1 MPDFERP
8 SNERRID
15 YSSIFGGIGDD
26 DEVEE
31 ERRRPAEDSRS
42 SAASSIK
49 SNGSKLP
56 NGSYVNQTPSKVSS
70 SRSSDSVENIN
81 VSYHRSTTK
90 MEERKRGGTFIA
102 EVRAVPGFASVHDE
116 VGPSRKKAAVDSVQV
131 KLKDDSI
138 YMDFSVEKKQRKLS
152 REAIPHVA
160 PVEKPV
166 ILERGDVSSTFC
178 GFDKSQ
184 QILEVSS
191 KAESCNTMPMSISP
205 QSNDVKSDLRRSS
218 TSSFKD
224 CEMAAG
230 SSSPTF
236 SILGEELDENSEAA
250 VFAAAVKRA
259 IEEAEVMIRLAKELP
274 DRNDGQGF
282 AKMTFRDHLKFKVIK
297 DDKHVSH
304 DNGLKENVVDQNS
317 AQIDPPVVSSVIEE
331 ENESQVRSASLDSV
345 DQKEVSD
352 DVEIKNNM
360 NANELISTQGSHS
373 SEGIGEWEAA
383 RHLSQLFNGVKNR
396 LVSFMAWQG
405 DGEKKPMQKQPAP
418 VSGSLDQAN
427 SCERAE
433 KDPKLA
439 ERDETNVDQD
449 IDSPDYRGEPEG
461 NKMACASE
469 VNHLEA
475 NDLKENAL
483 QQETVYMGF
492 NVWPAAN
499 DMEPNDL
506 LEPEQETF
514 TENQESLGNN
524 FSSEEYEVSAL
535 DAAKS
540 ALDDEILDQAECMT
554 ESDGHKATGNLAVDE
569 CPNGNQEE
577 DVPDNSMTSY
587 DGRYGTQMEEFKER
601 ERPMQKLVHEHHVEF
616 EGKNEAYPARAI
628 VEEEQKTDYYKLEG
642 IDGINIQAVS
652 GLADN
657 LKKSSQTGLT
667 EKMGGEEE
675 AEDASKEEENE
686 QIERQAAHGVASQQQ
701 YGSKMVSETY
711 YVAEIVREGSVEDG
725 STPSDDT
732 DTGIKTEPRDFL
744 ERENDRNLLINADLV
759 GEIREGA
766 ATEDADKSE
775 ENQVR
780 REIEQE
786 VPVEQ
791 LEVTGMPTEA
801 TLLEETIELEGAEDA
816 YKWKDNEESTEDAQC
831 GDAIHY
837 MDETSSLIEE
847 TEEAIMAKE
856 DMVVADDTSRQEEG
870 EIFSRHE
877 VHQQYESNTS
887 DNEGISDSKMSEA
900 SSNSQPEV
908 NDGEPIS
915 GQMPE
920 AYTEVLFTSVSA
932 EDMEFE
938 RTLENDDAPEGILL
952 PEIETD
958 GSTCSEPTDMK
969 VKGPTSDSNLENDI
983 NMLVNEFGES
993 GYVSQKGPV
1002 VDQETEKLGVEAT
1015 HKRRRWFEGI
1025 SKVESSPQPSDL
1037 VGEIAAM
1044 KLGVETGRTTILDDT
1059 VETHIQE
1066 LVTKFG
1072 EGSTVE
1078 EARSAT
1084 DVKSDTGSNHEKGK
1098 EHTET
1103 IHKRRRWFEDR
1114 EEGVSQPSIV
1124 SVEDKTRANAVHE
1137 SVNSSGE
1144 CSDKKAANIN
1154 TVEPVHT
1161 HRRRR
1166 WFEKEEELELDK
1178 KPISL
1183 EDSVVNSV
1191 VDQETESDLSRSA
1204 QSKRGE
1210 SSGVK
1215 EKTDANDQVKA
1226 GNGLQLDNDEA
1237 KKRRRQRLAVD
1248 RVVRETRERILA
1260 EAQERAALDKSVGEV
1275 RQPVKGTTDD
1285 GQEKASTEAKLRAQR
1300 AAVER
1305 ANAEARER
1313 ALQKAMSGEQAP
1325 RNDAALDPKSHSSRF
1340 STPSNSGP
1348 LSTDRV
1354 NGASGEPAR
1363 RSQAKQEKK
1372 KPTVEERVGKALEE
1386 VKMRDLQAQE
1396 EQAERNRCADA
1407 LDAQVK
1413 RWSSGKEGNLRALLS
1428 TLQYILEPDSGWR
1441 PMPLTELVTFTAVRK
1456 AYKRAALCVHPDKV
1470 QQRGADIKQ
1479 KYICEKVFDLLKEAW
1494 HKFSRDER

>member
-1 MPDFERP
+1 MAEVVFSKRKLNHNNLLSSKHLYDDVFSSPPPHVTTSSPFSLSDYSEIFAPRSRGDVSSRRSSVPILDLPDFERP
-8 SNERRID
+8 NDGRRID

-26 DEVEE
+26 DVVEE
-31 ERRRPAEDSRS
+31 ERRRPVEDSRS

-49 SNGSKLP
+49 LNGSKLP

-90 MEERKRGGTFIA
+90 MEERKSGGTFIA
-102 EVRAVPGFASVHDE
+102 EVHAVPGFASVHDE
-116 VGPSRKKAAVDSVQV
+116 VVPSRKKAAVDSVQV

-138 YMDFSVEKKQRKLS
+138 YMDFSVGKKQRKLS
-152 REAIPHVA
+152 WEAIPHVA

-191 KAESCNTMPMSISP
+191 KAESCNTMPMPISP
-205 QSNDVKSDLRRSS
+205 QSNDVKSDLRRLS

-259 IEEAEVMIRLAKELP
+259 IEEAKVMIRLAKELP

-282 AKMTFRDHLKFKVIK
+282 VKMTFRDHLKFKVIK
-297 DDKHVSH
+297 DDKYVSH
-304 DNGLKENVVDQNS
+304 DNGLKENDEDQNS
-317 AQIDPPVVSSVIEE
+317 AQIDPPVVSSVIEG

-345 DQKEVSD
+345 DQKEVSE
-352 DVEIKNNM
+352 DVKIKNNM

-373 SEGIGEWEAA
+373 SEGVGEWEAA
-383 RHLSQLFNGVKNR
+383 RHLSQLFTGVKNR

-405 DGEKKPMQKQPAP
+405 DGEKKPMQKQAAP

-439 ERDETNVDQD
+439 GKDETNVDQD
-449 IDSPDYRGEPEG
+449 IDSPDYRGEQEG

-492 NVWPAAN
+492 NVWPATN

-524 FSSEEYEVSAL
+524 FRSEEYEVSAL

-554 ESDGHKATGNLAVDE
+554 ESDGHKATGNMAVDE
-569 CPNGNQEE
+569 RPNGNQEE

-601 ERPMQKLVHEHHVEF
+601 ERPMQKLVHEHHEEL
-616 EGKNEAYPARAI
+616 EGKNEAYTARAI
-628 VEEEQKTDYYKLEG
+628 VEEEQETDYYKLEG
-642 IDGINIQAVS
+642 IDGIDIQAVS

-657 LKKSSQTGLT
+657 LKKSTQTDLT
-667 EKMGGEEE
+667 EKMGGGEEE

-725 STPSDDT
+725 SMPSDDT

-744 ERENDRNLLINADLV
+744 EQENDRNLLINA
-759 GEIREGA
+759 EIRS
-766 ATEDADKSE
+766 EDADKSE

-816 YKWKDNEESTEDAQC
+816 YKWKDNEESREDAQC

-837 MDETSSLIEE
+837 MDETNSLIEE

-877 VHQQYESNTS
+877 VHQ
-887 DNEGISDSKMSEA
+887 
-900 SSNSQPEV
+900 
-908 NDGEPIS
+908 
-915 GQMPE
+915 
-920 AYTEVLFTSVSA
+920 
-932 EDMEFE
+932 
-938 RTLENDDAPEGILL
+938 
-952 PEIETD
+952 
-958 GSTCSEPTDMK
+958 
-969 VKGPTSDSNLENDI
+969 
-983 NMLVNEFGES
+983 
-993 GYVSQKGPV
+993 
-1002 VDQETEKLGVEAT
+1002 
-1015 HKRRRWFEGI
+1015 
-1025 SKVESSPQPSDL
+1025 
-1037 VGEIAAM
+1037 
-1044 KLGVETGRTTILDDT
+1044 
-1059 VETHIQE
+1059 
-1066 LVTKFG
+1066 
-1072 EGSTVE
+1072 
-1078 EARSAT
+1078 
-1084 DVKSDTGSNHEKGK
+1084 
-1098 EHTET
+1098 
-1103 IHKRRRWFEDR
+1103 
-1114 EEGVSQPSIV
+1114 
-1124 SVEDKTRANAVHE
+1124 
-1137 SVNSSGE
+1137 
-1144 CSDKKAANIN
+1144 
-1154 TVEPVHT
+1154 
-1161 HRRRR
+1161 
-1166 WFEKEEELELDK
+1166 
-1178 KPISL
+1178 
-1183 EDSVVNSV
+1183 
-1191 VDQETESDLSRSA
+1191 
-1204 QSKRGE
+1204 
-1210 SSGVK
+1210 
-1215 EKTDANDQVKA
+1215 
-1226 GNGLQLDNDEA
+1226 
-1237 KKRRRQRLAVD
+1237 
-1248 RVVRETRERILA
+1248 
-1260 EAQERAALDKSVGEV
+1260 
-1275 RQPVKGTTDD
+1275 
-1285 GQEKASTEAKLRAQR
+1285 
-1300 AAVER
+1300 
-1305 ANAEARER
+1305 
-1313 ALQKAMSGEQAP
+1313 
-1325 RNDAALDPKSHSSRF
+1325 
-1340 STPSNSGP
+1340 
-1348 LSTDRV
+1348 
-1354 NGASGEPAR
+1354 
-1363 RSQAKQEKK
+1363 
-1372 KPTVEERVGKALEE
+1372 
-1386 VKMRDLQAQE
+1386 
-1396 EQAERNRCADA
+1396 
-1407 LDAQVK
+1407 
-1413 RWSSGKEGNLRALLS
+1413 
-1428 TLQYILEPDSGWR
+1428 
-1441 PMPLTELVTFTAVRK
+1441 
-1456 AYKRAALCVHPDKV
+1456 
-1470 QQRGADIKQ
+1470 
-1479 KYICEKVFDLLKEAW
+1479 
-1494 HKFSRDER
+1494 